1 MIRHSVISVLS
12 VVVLLAGGC
21 RRPGSAPVAEPDNCP
36 ADTVVVASVPDA
48 ALLWAD
54 SVMAGMTLE
63 EMAGQLVMPAVY
75 SKADKASVR
84 ALTEYVADCKIGGV
98 VLLKGTS
105 DAARVISDTL
115 SAIMKVPPFVAI
127 DAEWGLA
134 MRLEDMPRYPR
145 NGKISLK
152 TEEDL
157 MYDYGYEVARES
169 RTSGIN
175 MVLGPVLDVLPKG
188 KSDPG
193 GVIGSRSFGSDPDR
207 AARLGCAYARGVE
220 DGGAISVAKH
230 FPGHGSADAD
240 SHVRLPE
247 VKKPLRQLMD
257 EDLLPFRR
265 YVDAGLSGVMT
276 AHLHAPA
283 LDSVVRPVTVSPEVL
298 DALLRKQMGFTGL
311 VITDAINMRG
321 ASGASAAD
329 AILAGA
335 DLVLAPFDTRT
346 EISGICHSVRSG
358 RLDAG
363 RLRDRVRRV
372 LRYKYIFLMEDEF
385 RRAADP
391 DEAARISRK
400 LLD

>member
-1 MIRHSVISVLS
+1 MIM
-12 VVVLLAGGC
+12 AGGC
-21 RRPGSAPVAEPDNCP
+21 RRSAAPVAPDDACP
-36 ADTVVVASVPDA
+36 ADSLAEVSAPDA
-48 ALLWAD
+48 ALIWAD
-54 SVMAGMTLE
+54 SIIAGMTLE

-75 SKADKASVR
+75 SKADRVSIR
-84 ALTEYVADCKIGGV
+84 SLGEYVADCKIGGV

-105 DAARVISDTL
+105 DAARIISDTL
-115 SAIMKVPPFVAI
+115 SAMMRVPPFVAI

-145 NGKISLK
+145 NGKISPK
-152 TEEDL
+152 VEEEL

-193 GVIGSRSFGSDPDR
+193 GVIGSRSFGSDPER

-247 VKKPLRQLMD
+247 VRKSLTHLEK

-265 YVDAGLSGVMT
+265 YIDAGLSGVMT

-298 DALLRKQMGFTGL
+298 DSLLRKRMGFTGL

-321 ASGASAAD
+321 AGGASAAD
-329 AILAGA
+329 AIIAGA
-335 DLVLAPFDTRT
+335 DLVLAPSDTRT
-346 EISGICHSVRSG
+346 EIAGICNAVRRGQLDSSV
-358 RLDAG
+358 
-363 RLRDRVRRV
+363 LRDRVRRV
-372 LRYKYIFLMEDEF
+372 LRYKYVFLMEDEF

-391 DEAARISRK
+391 EEAARIGRK